1 MNSSK
6 DVCHTSHLAFPD
18 EKGKQAARASSWWAS
33 DKGIN
38 DNQLRNTRSVAMA
51 NRFFQK
57 IASDVLEASEKLSA
71 RLEDGISAILTG
83 ELTASG
89 QPDDPNRVLR
99 RQEDNE
105 GLASS
110 ASSGDVGGESDFSS
124 SQAFEETIEMLEGED
139 AYGGTPLEGIARGV
153 IGDIMANQVR
163 PVPAPGATATAA
175 PRISSCSSYNLVSLC
190 GFFVSSG

>member
-1 MNSSK
+1 
-6 DVCHTSHLAFPD
+6 
-18 EKGKQAARASSWWAS
+18 
-33 DKGIN
+33 
-38 DNQLRNTRSVAMA
+38 MA

-83 ELTASG
+83 ELPASG
-89 QPDDPNRVLR
+89 QPNDPNRVVVEH
-99 RQEDNE
+99 QDNE
-105 GLASS
+105 AQASS
-110 ASSGDVGGESDFSS
+110 VSSDNVGGESDFGS
-124 SQAFEETIEMLEGED
+124 SQAFEETIEMLEGDD

-163 PVPAPGATATAA
+163 PIPAPGATASAA

-190 GFFVSSG
+190 GFFVYSG